1 MTFEIKHHT
10 PAAGTN
16 AGNGEITKE
25 VWNEALDATMATSRL
40 LGRTTPSAGPVEE
53 LTAEQV
59 RTLINVED
67 GATANT
73 GDVTAASAFSNDS
86 RVILSDGTGK
96 GVKVSSITFA
106 SGIMTGITSFY
117 ASFIQGGQLSM
128 PDTGADHAAIFQMG
142 TNLSASRTYT
152 LAMPDGSYTYTFPGA
167 SVTLAALNLEDQ
179 TLAGGA
185 RVTVK
190 DLGNL
195 SGQTITP
202 DPGDRPHQKLTNN
215 GAGTIAPG
223 SNYGDYYLDVI
234 NASGAGAITTSG
246 WTKVS
251 GDSFDTTTTS
261 KFRCGCSVTADMSTM
276 QILKVA

>member
-96 GVKVSSITFA
+96 GVKA
-106 SGIMTGITSFY
+106 SGITFTSGTMTGITSFY
-117 ASFIQGGQLSM
+117 ASLVQAGQLSM
-128 PDTGADHAAIFQMG
+128 PDTGADHAALFAMG
-142 TNLSASRTYT
+142 TDLSATRTYT
-152 LAMPDGSYTYTFPGA
+152 LNMPDGSYTYTFPAA
-167 SVTLAALNLEDQ
+167 SVTFAALNLEDQ
-179 TLAGGA
+179 TLTGGA

-190 DLGNL
+190 DLGNT
-195 SGQTITP
+195 SGNTITP
-202 DPGDRPHQKLTNN
+202 DPGDRAIQKVTNN
-215 GAGTIAPG
+215 GSWTLAPG
-223 SNYGDYYLDVI
+223 SNSGCYLLSVI
-234 NASGAGAITTSG
+234 NTTGAAVPTTSG
-246 WTKVS
+246 FTKVD
-251 GDSFDTTTTS
+251 GVFDTTTTS
-261 KFRCGCSVTADMSTM
+261 KFHCAVTVTSDYSIL

>member
-1 MTFEIKHHT
+1 MTLEIKHHT
-10 PAAGTN
+10 PATGTN
-16 AGNGEITKE
+16 AGNGAINKE
-25 VWNEALDATMATSRL
+25 RWNEALDATMATSRL

-117 ASFIQGGQLSM
+117 ASLVQAGQLSM
-128 PDTGADHAAIFQMG
+128 PDTGADHAALFAMG
-142 TNLSASRTYT
+142 TDLSATRTYT
-152 LAMPDGSYTYTFPGA
+152 LNMPDGSYTYTFPAA
-167 SVTLAALNLEDQ
+167 SVTFAALNLEDQ
-179 TLAGGA
+179 TLTGGA

-190 DLGNL
+190 DLGNT
-195 SGQTITP
+195 SGNTITP
-202 DPGDRPHQKLTNN
+202 DPGDRAIQKVTNN
-215 GAGTIAPG
+215 GAWTLAPG
-223 SNYGDYYLDVI
+223 SNSGCYLLSVI
-234 NASGAGAITTSG
+234 NTTGAAVPTTSG
-246 WTKVS
+246 FTKVD
-251 GDSFDTTTTS
+251 GVFDTTTTS
-261 KFRCGCSVTADMSTM
+261 KFHCAVTVTSDYSIL